1 MSVRATHSVPPDK
14 LRGRPIIWK
23 FFSVQGIRTKG
34 MTEVTYLTVPV
45 ICTHRHNRDRPAR
58 ETRWLT
64 WAVSPGSHSDRS
76 CGRLHQ
82 RLHFL
87 GLFPLLTCP
96 LRFWHFL
103 WPWSNMVNNFLL
115 HPSLSVTSKMKQG
128 VPTFLMDTSFFDP
141 LQLSPKVTESQPD
154 SIKILE
160 GKYCFFP
167 SWPCCKYIYKEVT
180 NTVLLLNVLYFQE

>member
-1 MSVRATHSVPPDK
+1 MHPSPQQGQTCPGDQMDGWPERSLLQSLRSLLWTFTSETSLPWSVSITD
-14 LRGRPIIWK
+14 L
-23 FFSVQGIRTKG
+23 
-34 MTEVTYLTVPV
+34 
-45 ICTHRHNRDRPAR
+45 
-58 ETRWLT
+58 
-64 WAVSPGSHSDRS
+64 
-76 CGRLHQ
+76 
-82 RLHFL
+82 
-87 GLFPLLTCP
+87 P

-141 LQLSPKVTESQPD
+141 LRLSPKVTESQPD